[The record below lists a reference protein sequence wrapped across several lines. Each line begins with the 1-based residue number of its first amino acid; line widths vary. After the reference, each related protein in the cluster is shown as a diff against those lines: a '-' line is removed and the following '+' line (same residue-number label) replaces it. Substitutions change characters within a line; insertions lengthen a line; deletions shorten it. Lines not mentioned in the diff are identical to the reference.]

1 MNDRMKDPDSQAEIR
16 RRLEYLRHQVYAQAD
31 PTSNPA
37 QLHALMETE
46 IELQRFLFSQAPAD
60 DSGLLLDTGGKG
72 EKPGGVLMGKDTTGV
87 EVKVYQRMNYVPT
100 GIVHLLDPKLAPLVS
115 FRVIYSGDQF
125 VRLRLISF
133 VEGYSARSIDT
144 VELSE
149 AHNKE
154 EVLQMPTFFPARLE
168 PLHEMT
174 RVTLHVRI
182 DDLDGRTQH
191 HSTFPLW
198 LMPRTTASLAVKDVK
213 TNQWRDL
220 TPYLAA
226 WVTPNAPAVMELLRS
241 AVDAIPEVENLSGY
255 QANTKGVEAQVKAIY
270 MAVKSLGLCYI
281 NSILCSGGE
290 RDELLQRI
298 RLPSET
304 IKERS
309 ANCID
314 GTVLLASLLEAASLN
329 PALVIVPEHAFLG
342 WETQDGNGEWDFLET
357 TLLGNADFA
366 AAQRSGRTQAEKW
379 QAYQVL
385 QDSPPV
391 FCLQPVRDARRN
403 LGIIPME

>member
-1 MNDRMKDPDSQAEIR
+1 
-16 RRLEYLRHQVYAQAD
+16 
-31 PTSNPA
+31 
-37 QLHALMETE
+37 
-46 IELQRFLFSQAPAD
+46 
-60 DSGLLLDTGGKG
+60 
-72 EKPGGVLMGKDTTGV
+72 
-87 EVKVYQRMNYVPT
+87 
-100 GIVHLLDPKLAPLVS
+100 
-115 FRVIYSGDQF
+115 
-125 VRLRLISF
+125 LISF

-144 VELSE
+144 IELTE
-149 AHNKE
+149 THNKE

-174 RVTLHVRI
+174 RATLHVRI
-182 DDLDGRTQH
+182 DDLGGRTRH

-213 TNQWRDL
+213 TNRWRSL

-241 AVDAIPEVENLSGY
+241 AVDINPGLQCLTGY
-255 QANTKGVEAQVKAIY
+255 QTDTQGVEAQIQAIY
-270 MAVKSLGLCYI
+270 MAVKSLKIRYI
-281 NSILCSGGE
+281 NSVLCSGGE

-298 RLPSET
+298 RLPAET
-304 IKERS
+304 IEERS

-342 WETQDGNGEWDFLET
+342 WESQDGNGEWDFLET

-379 QAYQVL
+379 KACQV
-385 QDSPPV
+385 QSDAPPV